1 MSFFRELGGC
11 FTGKRDAHHLAAVSE
26 VIIDGVMLNAAVVP
40 HGEGALL
47 PPNSAC
53 EVDSPAMGKEK
64 FKNWFRFV
72 VVKASNSDG
81 VDLIHEE

>member
-40 HGEGALL
+40 HRDAVRL
-47 PPNSAC
+47 PFEAGLKIGFLAVLV
-53 EVDSPAMGKEK
+53 EQ
-64 FKNWFRFV
+64 FKDCFAFV
-72 VVKASNSDG
+72 TWQIDDV
-81 VDLIHEE
+81 